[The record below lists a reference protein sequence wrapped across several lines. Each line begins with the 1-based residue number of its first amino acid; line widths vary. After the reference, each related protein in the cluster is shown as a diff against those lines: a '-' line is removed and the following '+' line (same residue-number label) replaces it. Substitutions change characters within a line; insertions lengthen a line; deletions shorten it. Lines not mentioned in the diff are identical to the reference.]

1 MLNLGAAFLQGSQ
14 GGRILI
20 QGEIGTQF
28 VPEAAPLE
36 GEKVGLKHIFASKGP
51 LRKFEHVLNGAL
63 S

>member
-1 MLNLGAAFLQGSQ
+1 MGGAVLQGSQ

-36 GEKVGLKHIFASKGP
+36 GEKVGLKHIFASEG
-51 LRKFEHVLNGAL
+51 HWGTL
-63 S
+63 SMS